1 MEYTCD
7 HCNFSTKKKY
17 NYDKHILSN
26 KHKLVESKSLVSLS
40 KSMVS
45 PKLAEDS
52 QKLASCSIEI
62 SNIFK
67 CKYCEQGYKHRSSLS
82 KHIKYSCN
90 KNKTENLA
98 EKVRLLILQLEY
110 KDKQLE
116 RQAKQIDK
124 LIEKLEINTY
134 NTNSNNTINNIN
146 INLLNYKDTSYL
158 TNVDYKKCFL
168 DLIEKFHFN
177 SEKNEEIILEKN

>member
-1 MEYTCD
+1 MEYTCE
-7 HCNFSTKKKY
+7 HCNFNTKKKY

-26 KHKLVESKSLVSLS
+26 KHKLVESKSLVS
-40 KSMVS
+40 
-45 PKLAEDS
+45 PKLVEVS
-52 QKLASCSIEI
+52 QKLVEPFHEI

-90 KNKTENLA
+90 KNKTENLT

-110 KDKQLE
+110 KDKQLDA
-116 RQAKQIDK
+116 QAKQIDE
-124 LIEKLEINTY
+124 LIEKLEFNTY

-146 INLLNYKDTSYL
+146 INLLNYKDTSHL

-168 DLIEKFHFN
+168 DLIENFHFN
-177 SEKNEEIILEKN
+177 SEENKNEKIILENN